1 MSIEVMTL
9 VWKSDV
15 QPVNAR
21 VVLLALADNANDRGR
36 CWPGT
41 AHLAGKAGL
50 SRRTVFR
57 MLAEL
62 EKQGVVLRRKRKRA
76 NGSRTANGYMIDLDV
91 LRARPR
97 QIDPD
102 ETSELD
108 QMFDDK
114 PAGQATVTDIFA
126 AQPPMSA

>member
-1 MSIEVMTL
+1 MSLEVMTL

-21 VVLLALADNANDRGR
+21 VTLLALADNANDHGR

-41 AHLAGKAGL
+41 AYLAGKAGL

-57 MLAEL
+57 MLVEL
-62 EKQGVVLRRKRKRA
+62 ERQGVIERQGRTRA
-76 NGSRTANGYMIDLDV
+76 NGSRTASSYRINLDK

-97 QIDPD
+97 WIGPD

-108 QMFDDK
+108 Q
-114 PAGQATVTDIFA
+114 QN
-126 AQPPMSA
+126 SR